1 MEDTQILNWEVEEE
15 EEVEERPSESLRCSL
30 EPLGQLRIFSSS
42 YGPEKDF
49 PLYLGKNMIGRMPDC
64 SVALPFSSISKQ
76 HAVIEI
82 SAWDKAPVLRDCG
95 SLNVPSLGCPPA
107 FYLSGPSNCR
117 GDTQGTG
124 RNSTPQASVGGLR
137 GRSRFPF
144 GQVCGERTK
153 DLLFG
158 NSRSRE

>member
-1 MEDTQILNWEVEEE
+1 MEDTQVINWEAEE
-15 EEVEERPSESLRCSL
+15 EEVEEGPSE
-30 EPLGQLRIFSSS
+30 PLGCNLQPVGQLRIFSSS

-49 PLYLGKNMIGRMPDC
+49 PLYLGKNVVGRMPEC

-82 SAWDKAPVLRDCG
+82 LAWNKAPVLRDCG

-107 FYLSGPSNCR
+107 LGLSGPSNCR

-124 RNSTPQASVGGLR
+124 RNSTAQASVGGLR
-137 GRSRFPF
+137 GGSRFSF
-144 GQVCGERTK
+144 
-153 DLLFG
+153 
-158 NSRSRE
+158 